1 MNVIQ
6 INGLT
11 KAYGGTR
18 AVDGLNM
25 RVGQGDIYGFVGK
38 NGAGKSTTMKMIAGL
53 VTPTSGSI
61 KLFDEQRA
69 DGGFSSS
76 FSRIGTL
83 IEQPGLLPNFSA
95 FENLMMKALS
105 IGVVRPR
112 EQCTEL
118 LTLVGLEDAGARKT
132 KKFSL
137 GMKQRL
143 GLALALVGSPDLLL
157 LDEPFNGIDPEETR
171 ALRSVLMRLN
181 HERGVTM
188 VISSHVLDQLNRMA
202 TRFGVIRE
210 GSMVR
215 EFTEEELHAACGSSV
230 RVKTTDPARSLAIL
244 EEHLAGATF
253 RVEPDHGIVVTG
265 AGGARRPLRRSAAQR
280 ATRRRAV
287 RPGQRRF
294 LACSPPPIKRS
305 SSSACSN
312 ATSKSILWNSWEEQT
327 TPPSPPSNHGGR
339 PWEAS
344 SSTPSSSA
352 PSRICF
358 PRGAD
363 ASEPACSRKRRGAAI
378 SELARSS
385 KRPCAPESNPE
396 THPSQEH
403 VPLLAHAPHG
413 RSPLC

>member
-53 VTPTSGSI
+53 VSPTSGSI

-69 DGGFSSS
+69 DGGLSSS

-253 RVEPDHGIVVTG
+253 RVEPDHGIVITG
-265 AGGARRPLRRSAAQR
+265 AGGTRHAAAAFGGAAGDASASGAPRAEEISRVLSAANQTIVELSVLER
-280 ATRRRAV
+280 D
-287 RPGQRRF
+287 
-294 LACSPPPIKRS
+294 I
-305 SSSACSN
+305 
-312 ATSKSILWNSWEEQT
+312 EEYFVELM
-327 TPPSPPSNHGGR
+327 G
-339 PWEAS
+339 
-344 SSTPSSSA
+344 
-352 PSRICF
+352 
-358 PRGAD
+358 GAD
-363 ASEPACSRKRRGAAI
+363 NAALPAIQPRR
-378 SELARSS
+378 
-385 KRPCAPESNPE
+385 
-396 THPSQEH
+396 
-403 VPLLAHAPHG
+403 
-413 RSPLC
+413 